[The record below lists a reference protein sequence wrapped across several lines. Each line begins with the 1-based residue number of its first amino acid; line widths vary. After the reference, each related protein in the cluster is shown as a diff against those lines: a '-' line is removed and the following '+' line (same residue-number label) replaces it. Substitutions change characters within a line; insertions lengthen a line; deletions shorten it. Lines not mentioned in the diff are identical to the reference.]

1 MEYREQIE
9 RITARLQQLLKR
21 HESCLLENEKLR
33 KENER
38 LANGQEEQAKRLQ
51 ELEQSL
57 IILKTS
63 SGSLDEAD
71 KKALEKRLNT
81 YIKEIDRCINLLS
94 E

>member
-9 RITARLQQLLKR
+9 RIAGRLHQLLKR
-21 HESCLLENEKLR
+21 HENCLLENEKLR
-33 KENER
+33 KENEQLVR
-38 LANGQEEQAKRLQ
+38 RQEEQAKRLQ

-63 SGSLDEAD
+63 SGTLDEAD
-71 KKALEKRLNT
+71 KKALEKRLNAF
-81 YIKEIDRCINLLS
+81 IREIDRCINLLS